1 MGQDNQVD
9 NQRIARRQRVLKQG
23 KIVFFN
29 NLSVTDCTIRDLS
42 ETGAKVICGDQMA
55 VPNEFRLVVLM
66 DNTIRDVQVA
76 WRRKHAGCAL
86 HQCGQASASAQI
98 VSRLVRNGAGC
109 AGKWAGV

>member
-76 WRRKHAGCAL
+76 WRRENMLG
-86 HQCGQASASAQI
+86 
-98 VSRLVRNGAGC
+98 VRFTS
-109 AGKWAGV
+109 AGKPAPPRKL